1 MREYLQGL
9 VWDGTERLDRLFI
22 DYLGA
27 EDSSYTRAVTRKMF
41 VAAVARCFRPG
52 CKFDQICILSGR
64 QGIGKSLLL
73 SRMGR
78 EWFNDS
84 ITSFD
89 GKDARENLRGVW
101 IVELGEMTAFSRS
114 ESEAAKQF
122 LSQTEDRYRAAYGRR
137 TVQYPRRCVFFGTS
151 NSSDF
156 LRDATGN
163 RRYWPIDCSFE
174 RRTRVV
180 HDDLT
185 PAEVDQL
192 WAEAVARF
200 NAGEELILRDEL
212 QKAALA
218 EQQAHTER
226 DPWDGDILEFLEKP
240 VPLDWAK
247 RTVDERVAW
256 WENGPAEGT
265 ATQQRTTV
273 CVNEIWREALDS
285 TGKAP
290 DRMQSKRIAA
300 VLNSSPNWQPAKYPQ
315 RHGPYGVQRIWRRKS
330 E

>member
-1 MREYLQGL
+1 M
-9 VWDGTERLDRLFI
+9 
-22 DYLGA
+22 
-27 EDSSYTRAVTRKMF
+27 
-41 VAAVARCFRPG
+41 
-52 CKFDQICILSGR
+52 
-64 QGIGKSLLL
+64 
-73 SRMGR
+73 
-78 EWFNDS
+78 
-84 ITSFD
+84 
-89 GKDARENLRGVW
+89 
-101 IVELGEMTAFSRS
+101 
-114 ESEAAKQF
+114 
-122 LSQTEDRYRAAYGRR
+122 
-137 TVQYPRRCVFFGTS
+137 
-151 NSSDF
+151 
-156 LRDATGN
+156 
-163 RRYWPIDCSFE
+163 
-174 RRTRVV
+174 
-180 HDDLT
+180 
-185 PAEVDQL
+185 DQL

-265 ATQQRTTV
+265 ATQQRTTI

-300 VLNSSPNWQPAKYPQ
+300 VLNSAPNWQPAKYPQ

>member
-1 MREYLQGL
+1 M
-9 VWDGTERLDRLFI
+9 
-22 DYLGA
+22 
-27 EDSSYTRAVTRKMF
+27 
-41 VAAVARCFRPG
+41 
-52 CKFDQICILSGR
+52 
-64 QGIGKSLLL
+64 
-73 SRMGR
+73 
-78 EWFNDS
+78 
-84 ITSFD
+84 
-89 GKDARENLRGVW
+89 
-101 IVELGEMTAFSRS
+101 
-114 ESEAAKQF
+114 
-122 LSQTEDRYRAAYGRR
+122 
-137 TVQYPRRCVFFGTS
+137 
-151 NSSDF
+151 
-156 LRDATGN
+156 
-163 RRYWPIDCSFE
+163 
-174 RRTRVV
+174 
-180 HDDLT
+180 
-185 PAEVDQL
+185 DQL

-315 RHGPYGVQRIWRRKS
+315 RHGPYGCSGSGAENQSNYPAKNVHTKPAETRRRAYKAPAARSAKMHTRTYRKS
-330 E
+330 